1 MLTELA
7 MCNSAF
13 QIIKKTIQNG
23 REIFECGEAVSK
35 FVSAK
40 EELRERGTKRRNNI
54 YHSLKGTN
62 FGDLS
67 SGKVVNRRACS
78 DSHGGLGGY

>member
-40 EELRERGTKRRNNI
+40 EELRERGTKRRNI
-54 YHSLKGTN
+54 
-62 FGDLS
+62 
-67 SGKVVNRRACS
+67 
-78 DSHGGLGGY
+78 